1 METTAMKKRKIRWKK
16 YIPFYIMMAPA
27 LIYVF
32 INNYIPMAGI
42 VVAFKD
48 YKVKK
53 GIFGSDWCGLKNFE
67 FLFKTNDAWNIT
79 RNTILYNPAFIVL
92 GTIFAIAVAIIFNE
106 IQNKAAQKFYQT
118 AILLPYLISIIVVA
132 YLVYAFL
139 SVNTGFIN
147 KSIIEPLGG
156 TGVSWYDSPKYWP
169 FILVFVNLWKGFGYN
184 TIIYLANIVGIDRSY
199 YEAAVVDGASKWEQI
214 RFITLPCLKSTIII
228 LTLMSVG
235 RIFFSDFGLFYQ
247 VPMNSGPLIDA
258 TSTID
263 TYVFRGLMQRGNVGM
278 SAAAGFYQSLVGF
291 CLVLLANLVVR
302 KVSKENALF

>member
-1 METTAMKKRKIRWKK
+1 MEKTVKQRRKIRWKK

-27 LIYVF
+27 LIYIF

-42 VVAFKD
+42 VVAFKN

-53 GIFGSDWCGLKNFE
+53 GIFGSDWCGFKNFE

-79 RNTILYNPAFIVL
+79 RNTILYNLAFIVL
-92 GTIFAIAVAIIFNE
+92 GTVFAIAVAIIFNE
-106 IQNKAAQKFYQT
+106 IQSKVAQKVFQT

-156 TGVSWYDSPKYWP
+156 AGISWYDSPKYWP

-184 TIIYLANIVGIDRSY
+184 CIIYLANIVGIDRSY
-199 YEAAVVDGASKWEQI
+199 YEAAVVDGATKWEQI

-278 SAAAGFYQSLVGF
+278 SAAAGFYQSVVGF
-291 CLVLLANLVVR
+291 CLVLLANFVVR

>member
-1 METTAMKKRKIRWKK
+1 METTATKKRKIRWKK

-42 VVAFKD
+42 VVAFND

-53 GIFGSDWCGLKNFE
+53 GIFGSDWCGFKNFE

-79 RNTILYNPAFIVL
+79 RNTILYNLAFIVI
-92 GTIFAIAVAIIFNE
+92 GTVFAIAVAIIFNE

-132 YLVYAFL
+132 YLVYGFL
-139 SVNTGFIN
+139 SVNTGFLN

-169 FILVFVNLWKGFGYN
+169 FILIFVNLWKGFGYN

-199 YEAAVVDGASKWEQI
+199 YEAAVVDGATKWEQI
-214 RFITLPCLKSTIII
+214 RYITLPCLKGTIII

-278 SAAAGFYQSLVGF
+278 SAAAGFYQSMVGF
-291 CLVLLANLVVR
+291 VLVLVVNLVVR

>member
-1 METTAMKKRKIRWKK
+1 M
-16 YIPFYIMMAPA
+16 
-27 LIYVF
+27 
-32 INNYIPMAGI
+32 
-42 VVAFKD
+42 
-48 YKVKK
+48 
-53 GIFGSDWCGLKNFE
+53 
-67 FLFKTNDAWNIT
+67 
-79 RNTILYNPAFIVL
+79 L
-92 GTIFAIAVAIIFNE
+92 GTVFAIAVAIIFNE
-106 IQNKAAQKFYQT
+106 IQNKAAQKLYQT

-132 YLVYAFL
+132 YLVYSFL

-156 TGVSWYDSPKYWP
+156 TGISWYDSPKYWP

-199 YEAAVVDGASKWEQI
+199 YEAAVVDGATKWEQI
-214 RFITLPCLKSTIII
+214 RYITLPCLKSTIII

-278 SAAAGFYQSLVGF
+278 SAAAGFYQSVVGF
-291 CLVLLANLVVR
+291 LLVLLVNLVVR